1 MKLVSVSPFR
11 AVIKVEGGEDT
22 EDSIDEEEEF
32 QRQQTMAYLDE
43 HIANPAPRNHS
54 PIRTDSQALRGQR
67 ENYLQSFNE
76 QLPQRQGSAHQSQ
89 ERIKKESEY
98 LRG

>member
-43 HIANPAPRNHS
+43 HI
-54 PIRTDSQALRGQR
+54 
-67 ENYLQSFNE
+67 
-76 QLPQRQGSAHQSQ
+76 
-89 ERIKKESEY
+89 
-98 LRG
+98 